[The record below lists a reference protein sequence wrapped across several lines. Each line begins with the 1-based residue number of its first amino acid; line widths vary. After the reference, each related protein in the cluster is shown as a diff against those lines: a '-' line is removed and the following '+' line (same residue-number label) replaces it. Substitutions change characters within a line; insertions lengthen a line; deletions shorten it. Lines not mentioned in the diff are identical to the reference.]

1 MLLLSCSSKL
11 RLLEGTLR
19 RSLSETL
26 LVHGAVMN
34 INRGNLAGHEVLM
47 DSWPEFKAVLIRPH
61 REVASDDS
69 DSYTNTCAVH
79 YRDLG
84 ACRALLGSAINW
96 DQAFRIHG
104 LRDGVYEASRDI
116 AQTKGAKLDVYRYF
130 MYFHPDP
137 SSMPEIRLDPAVK
150 LSSLDVSHVDLLN
163 ETWRFGGNER
173 SRKYLASLIRQFPSA
188 CLLDATGRPV
198 SWLASDAFGALRHA
212 YTLPQHRGRG
222 YNRVLSNVMAK
233 RLHSLGFPS
242 YGYVAVDNFHMQ
254 RLQEQGG
261 FQRLPSLFYLIQCN
275 TAVDRAPTLPPR
287 VAGESPT
294 WRPRALD
301 KRGVGKSGDHC

>member
-1 MLLLSCSSKL
+1 
-11 RLLEGTLR
+11 
-19 RSLSETL
+19 
-26 LVHGAVMN
+26 MN

-69 DSYTNTCAVH
+69 DFYTNTYAVY

-96 DQAFRIHG
+96 DQAFCIHG
-104 LRDGVYEASRDI
+104 LRDGLYEASRDI
-116 AQTKGAKLDVYRYF
+116 AQTKGAKLDVLCYF
-130 MYFHPDP
+130 TYFHPDP

-163 ETWRFGGNER
+163 ETWLFGGNEK
-173 SRKYLASLIRQFPSA
+173 SRKYLASLIHHFPSA

-198 SWLASDAFGALRHA
+198 SWLASDAFGALMHG
-212 YTLPQHRGRG
+212 YTLPQHRRRG

-233 RLHSLGFPS
+233 RLHSLGYPS
-242 YGYVAVDNFHMQ
+242 YCNVAVDNYPMQ
-254 RLQEQGG
+254 RLQEQEG
-261 FQRLPSLFYLIQCN
+261 FQRQPSLCHYIQCN
-275 TAVDRAPTLPPR
+275 AAVDRAPMLTPWA
-287 VAGESPT
+287 AGDSP
-294 WRPRALD
+294 A
-301 KRGVGKSGDHC
+301 

>member
-1 MLLLSCSSKL
+1 MLILSCSSKL
-11 RLLEGTLR
+11 RLLQGTLQ
-19 RSLSETL
+19 RSLPETL

-69 DSYTNTCAVH
+69 DFYTNTYAVH

-96 DQAFRIHG
+96 DQAFCIHG
-104 LRDGVYEASRDI
+104 LRDGLYEASRDI
-116 AQTKGAKLDVYRYF
+116 AETKGAKLDVYRYF
-130 MYFHPDP
+130 IYFHPDP
-137 SSMPEIRLDPAVK
+137 SSMPEIRSGPVDIPCAGARSELPPRLDPAVK

-173 SRKYLASLIRQFPSA
+173 SRKYVVNVIRHLPSA

-198 SWLASDAFGALRHA
+198 SWMASDEFGALRHA

-222 YNRVLSNVMAK
+222 YNTVLSNVMAK
-233 RLHSLGFPS
+233 RLHSLGYPS
-242 YGYVAVDNFHMQ
+242 CGFVAVDNFHMQ
-254 RLQEQGG
+254 RLQ
-261 FQRLPSLFYLIQCN
+261 
-275 TAVDRAPTLPPR
+275 APILSNVTQQWTEHPP
-287 VAGESPT
+287 
-294 WRPRALD
+294 
-301 KRGVGKSGDHC
+301 